1 MTDPA
6 TKTTNLSLQRI
17 GGSEVIFPDDYN
29 TMLDLLDSNLPGA
42 SITAATYATLDAT
55 VAGTSAGNVQ
65 IQKLRLTLTAAVVSA
80 TNANKYGSLL
90 LLTWP
95 NTNLKLLRARMNLVG
110 TKDGTQIA
118 TGDQPTVALGSAAAS
133 NTTLSSTMIDTT
145 DILTLATGLTPAA
158 QKNGNSTQADRNIA
172 AGATNR
178 IYLNIGATGNTGGGT
193 GTVTFAGTIDLYFVD
208 FGTFS

>member
-1 MTDPA
+1 MADPA

-17 GGSEVIFPDDYN
+17 GGAEVIAPDDYN
-29 TMLDLLDSNLPGA
+29 TMLDLLDSNLPGS
-42 SITAATYATLDAT
+42 SIVAATYATLDAT
-55 VAGTSAGNVQ
+55 VAGTSSGNIQ

-95 NTNLKLLRARMNLVG
+95 NSNIKLVRARMNLVG

-158 QKNGNSTQADRNIA
+158 QKNGNATQADRNIA

-193 GTVTFAGTIDLYFVD
+193 GNVSFAGTIDLYFID
-208 FGTFS
+208 LGTFS